1 MIDESELKELV
12 HTPGISNQN
21 RLLLCLAVAPV
32 GPRKEGTLRSMVV
45 NTGVINASK
54 LNIAEYLARART
66 AGLARKLPVGW
77 ELTKPGAERVTGLVK
92 RDTVGEAPAEPIK
105 RLREHLK
112 LIKKDETRAFVEEA
126 VQCAER
132 KLFRSAVV
140 LSWIGAVAVLHDY
153 VIANKLA
160 EFNAE
165 ALARFPK
172 WKAAT
177 TGDELAAM
185 TEANVLLV
193 LQAISVIGKNVR
205 EELEACLKYRN
216 ACGHPTSLKIVET
229 RVVAHVETLM
239 ANVFENY

>member
-1 MIDESELKELV
+1 MIDDTALKELV
-12 HTPGISNQN
+12 HAPGISNQN

-32 GPRKEGTLRSMVV
+32 APRMEADLRRMVV
-45 NTGVINASK
+45 NAGVVNASK
-54 LNIAEYLARART
+54 LNIAQYLGRART
-66 AGLARKLPVGW
+66 AGLARKLPTGW
-77 ELTKPGAERVTGLVK
+77 ELTKPGVELVTGLIK
-92 RDTVGEAPAEPIK
+92 QDAADETPPEPIK

-140 LSWIGAVAVLHDY
+140 LSWVGAVAVLHDH
-153 VIANKLA
+153 VIANKLV

-165 ALARFPK
+165 ALTRFPK

-185 TEANVLLV
+185 TEANFLLV

-205 EELEACLKYRN
+205 EELEVCLKYRN

-239 ANVFENY
+239 ANVFESF

>member
-1 MIDESELKELV
+1 MIDESQLKELV
-12 HTPGISNQN
+12 HGISNQS
-21 RLLLCLAVAPV
+21 RLLLCLAVNPVAP
-32 GPRKEGTLRSMVV
+32 RTETTIRQLVV
-45 NTGVINASK
+45 NAGVVNAK
-54 LNIAEYLARART
+54 KMNLGTYLERARVG
-66 AGLARKLPVGW
+66 GLVRRLPGGW
-77 ELTKPGAERVTGLVK
+77 ELTNPGIDHVTGLIKQVT
-92 RDTVGEAPAEPIK
+92 TVDDVPPEPIQK
-105 RLREHLK
+105 LREHLK
-112 LIKKDETRAFVEEA
+112 SIKKEETRAFVEEA

-140 LSWIGAVAVLHDY
+140 LSWVGAVAVLHDH

-165 ALARFPK
+165 ALRRWPK

-177 TGDELAAM
+177 TGDELTVM
-185 TEANVLLV
+185 KEADFLQV

-216 ACGHPTSLKIVET
+216 ACGHPSSLKIVET

-239 ANVFENY
+239 ANVFESF